1 MNSLFNKLA
10 ICITKHLLLIK
21 VSTHIYAQTEN
32 CHASVDNR
40 HSVNQTLRYAR
51 KFLGNPIVT
60 NICCCEPYIYFF
72 LNVFMKD
79 YLHGV
84 TCKSKL
90 GQTSLKLINNKI
102 KMQQINFW

>member
-1 MNSLFNKLA
+1 MHKL
-10 ICITKHLLLIK
+10 
-21 VSTHIYAQTEN
+21 VNEN

-90 GQTSLKLINNKI
+90 GQTKLKLINNKI